1 MKKLME
7 GAESKFVKQEGIK
20 FYDLNF
26 KEGTQNLIKYYEV
39 MYLTFFKELWQR
51 EKSKVKS
58 EE

>member
-1 MKKLME
+1 ME